1 MNLIDG
7 AVKDGVFRANGVEI
21 PVQLGDRDGVVLG
34 IRPEELDI
42 TQDASAAIGGKLY
55 ALELTGESTL
65 VTLRNGP
72 VSACAR
78 GHADFEAEV
87 NSPCYLSPKDGAR
100 VHLFDRDSGE
110 RLA

>member
-1 MNLIDG
+1 
-7 AVKDGVFRANGVEI
+7 
-21 PVQLGDRDGVVLG
+21 VLG

-65 VTLRNGP
+65 VTLRSGP